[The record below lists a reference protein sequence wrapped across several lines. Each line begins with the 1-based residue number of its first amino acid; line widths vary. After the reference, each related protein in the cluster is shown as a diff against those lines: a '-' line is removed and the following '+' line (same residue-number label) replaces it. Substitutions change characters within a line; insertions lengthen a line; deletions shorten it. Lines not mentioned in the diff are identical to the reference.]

1 MNEPLSWDWID
12 PFTQIDKLY
21 EDFYK
26 AENYYIY
33 VTFLY
38 VDPDNQ
44 IEKVNKKAH
53 ILETNPISKEQVK
66 QWTHPSDTEYEW
78 VSMLQYN
85 HQSSPEDIQK
95 GLPQE
100 NTWKVIEK
108 PTTSIYFDKTIQMFQ
123 DLNELLFIFRR
134 RRSNP

>member
-12 PFTQIDKLY
+12 PFTQLDKLY

-38 VDPDNQ
+38 VGLDNQ

-66 QWTHPSDTEYEW
+66 QWTCPSDTEYEW
-78 VSMLQYN
+78 VSILQYN

-95 GLPQE
+95 GQQE
-100 NTWKVIEK
+100 NPWKVIEK
-108 PTTSIYFDKTIQMFQ
+108 PTTIYFDKTIQMFQ

-134 RRSNP
+134 RSGSHP